1 MSTAILEAKPV
12 LQEVVKEPTPALLL
26 KMEDGHRFELLGGK
40 LVERNMG
47 AESSKVSLTTM
58 RLVGNHAH
66 AHKQGEVFG
75 ADCGYQIF
83 PDEPKR
89 VRFPD
94 GSFIATGRLAEGKT
108 PRGHMRI
115 VPDLAIEAVSPNDK
129 AEEVEA
135 KRIEFL
141 KVGTKLLWVIY
152 PESRTVHVFRQS
164 GQHSILTEA
173 DELSGEDVLP
183 GFTCRV
189 AQLFE

>member
-12 LQEVVKEPTPALLL
+12 LTEAVKEPTPALLL
-26 KMEDGHRFELLGGK
+26 KMEDGHRFELLGGR

-47 AESSKVSLTTM
+47 AESSEVAQNTM
-58 RLVGNHAH
+58 RMVGNHAH
-66 AHKQGEVFG
+66 ANKQGKVFG

-89 VRFPD
+89 VRYPD
-94 GSFIATGRLAEGKT
+94 GSFIAFGRLPEDKT
-108 PRGHMRI
+108 PRGYIRI
-115 VPDLAIEAVSPNDK
+115 APDLSIEAVSPHDK
-129 AEEVEA
+129 AEEIEA

-164 GQHSILTEA
+164 GQPSILTEA